1 MIDLSF
7 NVATLVA
14 FALMVINVQSEIVIG
29 YENIK
34 NPENSY
40 LKFYHNITD
49 GYYLEMGG
57 YDPIDSSTTC

>member
-1 MIDLSF
+1 MIDSSF
-7 NVATLVA
+7 NVVTLLV
-14 FALMVINVQSEIVIG
+14 FSLLVLYVQSEIVIG

-34 NPENSY
+34 DPENSY